1 MLFLLFLLLVLFTL
15 CILCLP
21 MAKTSFDKEL
31 SDKEQEAF
39 LQAYKDKNSKSS
51 S

>member
-1 MLFLLFLLLVLFTL
+1 MLFLLFLLLILFTL

-21 MAKTSFDKEL
+21 MAKTNFDKKL
-31 SDKEQEAF
+31 SDKEQEEF
-39 LQAYKDKNSKSS
+39 LRDYKDKNSKSS